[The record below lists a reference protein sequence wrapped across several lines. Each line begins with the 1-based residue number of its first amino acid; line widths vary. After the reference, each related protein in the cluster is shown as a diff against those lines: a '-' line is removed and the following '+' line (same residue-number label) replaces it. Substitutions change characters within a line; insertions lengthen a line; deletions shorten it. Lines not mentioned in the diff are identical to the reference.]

1 MLVVIINRC
10 YTIKYINLL
19 FFIVNYKDEELKKKN
34 MCFFFEKR

>member
-19 FFIVNYKDEELKKKN
+19 FFIVNYKDEELKKRIYV
-34 MCFFFEKR
+34 FF